1 MMRYRSLTAG
11 VALLAALCGP
21 ADAAPKID
29 LVQETTVILK
39 VRPLT
44 AAPGSEPAGGA
55 FSMELD
61 GDDGVELAFELL
73 WPEGGST
80 SSLVLRAAEAV
91 PRGDMAHAVELQSEL
106 TLPGGR
112 VVRSR
117 KQFEFDSGATTLFE
131 LSNEGGRPLIVAI
144 EAETSTATVVA
155 EKPTVGRP
163 VLFRLEIQRLEG
175 DRAIP
180 LESNLLH
187 TFIGQ
192 AVTYSFRLGGDPESD
207 SALVTLEP
215 SRLLGEIAEIN
226 LEVSGTL
233 PGNEG
238 PVVLGKRE
246 RWLASRGAAT
256 SLSFTAGEPA
266 AGYRFVVTARF

>member
-1 MMRYRSLTAG
+1 MRYRSLAAG
-11 VALLAALCGP
+11 VALLAALWGP
-21 ADAAPKID
+21 TEAAPKVD
-29 LVQETTVILK
+29 LVQQTTVALK

-44 AAPGSEPAGGA
+44 AALKSEPEGGA

-61 GDDGVELAFELL
+61 GGNVVELAFELL
-73 WPEGGST
+73 WPEAGST
-80 SSLVLRAAEAV
+80 SSIVLRAAETI
-91 PRGDMAHAVELQSEL
+91 PRGDAAHAVELRSEL
-106 TLPGGR
+106 TLPGGKL
-112 VVRSR
+112 VRSH
-117 KQFEFDSGATTLFE
+117 KQLEFDTAATALFE
-131 LSNEGGRPLIVAI
+131 LASRGGRPLILAI
-144 EAETSTATVVA
+144 EAETSTETVVA
-155 EKPTVGRP
+155 GRPTVGRP
-163 VLFRLEIQRLEG
+163 VLFRLEVQRLEG
-175 DRAIP
+175 ERTIP

-215 SRLLGEIAEIN
+215 ARLLGEIAEIN

-233 PGNEG
+233 PGEEG
-238 PVVLGKRE
+238 PVMLAKRE

-256 SLSFTAGEPA
+256 SLSFTSGEPA